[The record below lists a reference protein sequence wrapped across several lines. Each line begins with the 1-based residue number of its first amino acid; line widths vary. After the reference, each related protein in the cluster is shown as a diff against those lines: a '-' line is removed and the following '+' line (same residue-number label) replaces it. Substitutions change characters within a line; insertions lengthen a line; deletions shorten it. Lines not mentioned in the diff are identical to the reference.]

1 MRGRPR
7 LALLDRDGTIN
18 VRSTIRRYVVE
29 PSEVT
34 LLPGVEDAVRLLNDA
49 GVDVAVVTNQRGLAT
64 GELTR
69 TALEAV
75 HAEIEARLAVAGA
88 RVDGWYVC
96 PHDVE
101 RCSCRKPLPGLL
113 VAALDDRPSV
123 RPADAVVVGDN
134 ESDVL
139 AGLAAGVPGVL
150 LSAAAPESTAAMT
163 VQPDLAA
170 AVDWLLRPDEDTVT
184 AR

>member
-1 MRGRPR
+1 VRRRPR

-18 VRSTIRRYVVE
+18 VRSTVRRYVVE
-29 PSEVT
+29 ASEVA
-34 LLPGVEDAVRLLNDA
+34 LLPGAAGAVRLLNDA

-69 TALEAV
+69 SALEAV
-75 HAEIEARLAVAGA
+75 HVEIENQLATAGA

-101 RCSCRKPLPGLL
+101 RCTCRKPLPGLL
-113 VAALDDRPSV
+113 LAALADRPSV
-123 RPADAVVVGDN
+123 RPGEAVVVGDS

-150 LSAAAPESTAAMT
+150 LSAVAPDSTAAMT
-163 VQPDLAA
+163 VQPHLRA
-170 AVDWLLRPDEDTVT
+170 AVEWLLRPDEDTVT